1 MAMPNLSEFDPDG
14 DPRNVSNR
22 WTKWVHDFRA
32 AMVSFKITCE
42 KRQRA
47 LLRFYRGDEL
57 TDILESLNDT
67 GTEDEIEPAIEAL
80 TRYFTPARN
89 CEEKGHSGHAQDK
102 ECSGHVRGRGGEIH
116 HFTRCCGSS
125 VQSVRPYIEGD
136 KSNVKTDTDEKSAK
150 NTYKRETMTGN
161 NQNTHTGKETKAAL
175 EKKSPTREVKHE
187 KSPTRE
193 VKHENPSVRE
203 VKHENPPPREVKQK
217 KSPNREVTQMKLHTR
232 AMKQRKLP
240 TRKVKF
246 KNSHKRDVKQNDPL
260 KRDVKQNDPLKRD
273 VKQNDSLKRDVKQ
286 NDSHKGDVKQN
297 DSHKGDVKQNDSHK
311 GDVKQNDSHK
321 GDVKQNDSHKGDVK
335 QNDSHKGD
343 VKPNDSHK
351 GDVKPNDSHK
361 GDVKQKDSHQ
371 GDVKQNDS
379 HQGDVKQ
386 NDSYKGDVNQKDS
399 HKDVYQSDSYKGNVK
414 RNDSHKRDVNK
425 INRKHVRKRVVDQN
439 LHKRRDVNKIN
450 TEDEVKQET
459 TAVNT
464 VIWKINNMS
473 AGKSVKKKQITRREK
488 GNERHSTEKSHVKY
502 SIIAGNKVHFKDK
515 EYKSD
520 MEPPDIRD
528 REEPEQAV
536 IQPRHHHKSRPPN
549 SYDYV
554 AN

>member
-1 MAMPNLSEFDPDG
+1 MPNLSEFDPDG
-14 DPRNVSNR
+14 DPINVSNR

-32 AMVSFKITCE
+32 AMVSFKITCK

-47 LLRFYRGDEL
+47 LLRFYGGDEL

-67 GTEDEIEPAIEAL
+67 GTEEEIEPAIEAL

-102 ECSGHVRGRGGEIH
+102 ECSGHVRGHGGEIH
-116 HFTRCCGSS
+116 QFTRCCGSS
-125 VQSVRPYIEGD
+125 VQSVRPYTEGD

-150 NTYKRETMTGN
+150 NTYQRETMTGN
-161 NQNTHTGKETKAAL
+161 NQNTHTGKETKAAQ

-203 VKHENPPPREVKQK
+203 VKHENPPTREV
-217 KSPNREVTQMKLHTR
+217 
-232 AMKQRKLP
+232 KQRKLP
-240 TRKVKF
+240 TREVKL

-260 KRDVKQNDPLKRD
+260 KRDVKQND
-273 VKQNDSLKRDVKQ
+273 SHKRDVKQ
-286 NDSHKGDVKQN
+286 NDSHKRDVKQNDSHKDVKQNGSHQGDVKQN
-297 DSHKGDVKQNDSHK
+297 DSHKGDVKQNDSF
-311 GDVKQNDSHK
+311 
-321 GDVKQNDSHKGDVK
+321 
-335 QNDSHKGD
+335 
-343 VKPNDSHK
+343 
-351 GDVKPNDSHK
+351 
-361 GDVKQKDSHQ
+361 
-371 GDVKQNDS
+371 
-379 HQGDVKQ
+379 
-386 NDSYKGDVNQKDS
+386 KGDVNQKDS
-399 HKDVYQSDSYKGNVK
+399 HKDVNQSDSYKGDVK

-439 LHKRRDVNKIN
+439 LHKRRDVNK
-450 TEDEVKQET
+450 THTGETDVVKQNT
-459 TAVNT
+459 TAVHT
-464 VIWKINNMS
+464 VIWKINNVS
-473 AGKSVKKKQITRREK
+473 AGKSVKKKQISKRKK
-488 GNERHSTEKSHVKY
+488 GKERHSAKKSHVKY
-502 SIIAGNKVHFKDK
+502 SIIAGNKVHVKGK

-520 MEPPDIRD
+520 VEPPDIRD
-528 REEPEQAV
+528 REEPEQVV

>member
-47 LLRFYRGDEL
+47 LLRFYGGDEL

-67 GTEDEIEPAIEAL
+67 GTEDEIGPAIEAL

-102 ECSGHVRGRGGEIH
+102 ECSGHVRGHGGEVH

-125 VQSVRPYIEGD
+125 VQSVRPYTEGNT
-136 KSNVKTDTDEKSAK
+136 SNVKTDTDEKPAK
-150 NTYKRETMTGN
+150 NTYKRETMSEN
-161 NQNTHTGKETKAAL
+161 DQKTHTGKEIKATH
-175 EKKSPTREVKHE
+175 EKNSPIREVKHE

-193 VKHENPSVRE
+193 IKHEKSPTRA
-203 VKHENPPPREVKQK
+203 VKQK
-217 KSPNREVTQMKLHTR
+217 KSPNREVTQMKS
-232 AMKQRKLP
+232 P
-240 TRKVKF
+240 TGKVKL
-246 KNSHKRDVKQNDPL
+246 KNSHQGDVKQSDSHERDVKQNDSHKRDVKQNDSHTG
-260 KRDVKQNDPLKRD
+260 DVKH
-273 VKQNDSLKRDVKQ
+273 
-286 NDSHKGDVKQN
+286 NDSHKR
-297 DSHKGDVKQNDSHK
+297 
-311 GDVKQNDSHK
+311 
-321 GDVKQNDSHKGDVK
+321 
-335 QNDSHKGD
+335 
-343 VKPNDSHK
+343 
-351 GDVKPNDSHK
+351 
-361 GDVKQKDSHQ
+361 
-371 GDVKQNDS
+371 DVKQNDS
-379 HQGDVKQ
+379 HQGDV
-386 NDSYKGDVNQKDS
+386 N
-399 HKDVYQSDSYKGNVK
+399 

-450 TEDEVKQET
+450 LGDEVKQET

-464 VIWKINNMS
+464 VIWKINVS
-473 AGKSVKKKQITRREK
+473 AGKSSVKKKQITRRKK
-488 GNERHSTEKSHVKY
+488 GNERHSAKKSHVKY
-502 SIIAGNKVHFKDK
+502 SIIAGNKDHVKGK

-520 MEPPDIRD
+520 VEPPDIRD
-528 REEPEQAV
+528 RKEPEQVV
-536 IQPRHHHKSRPPN
+536 IQPRHHHKSN
-549 SYDYV
+549 SYNYV

>member
-1 MAMPNLSEFDPDG
+1 MPKLSEFDPDG

-47 LLRFYRGDEL
+47 LFRFYGGDEL

-102 ECSGHVRGRGGEIH
+102 ECSGHVRGHGGEIH
-116 HFTRCCGSS
+116 QFTRCCGSS
-125 VQSVRPYIEGD
+125 VQSVRPYTEGNT
-136 KSNVKTDTDEKSAK
+136 SNVKTDTDEKSAK
-150 NTYKRETMTGN
+150 NTYKRETMSGN
-161 NQNTHTGKETKAAL
+161 DQKTHTGKEIKATQ

-193 VKHENPSVRE
+193 VKHKKSPTREVKHDNPPVRE
-203 VKHENPPPREVKQK
+203 VKHENPPTREVKQK
-217 KSPNREVTQMKLHTR
+217 KSPNREVTQAKS
-232 AMKQRKLP
+232 P
-240 TRKVKF
+240 TRKVK
-246 KNSHKRDVKQNDPL
+246 P
-260 KRDVKQNDPLKRD
+260 
-273 VKQNDSLKRDVKQ
+273 

-311 GDVKQNDSHK
+311 GDVKQNDSH
-321 GDVKQNDSHKGDVK
+321 Q
-335 QNDSHKGD
+335 GD
-343 VKPNDSHK
+343 VKPNDSY
-351 GDVKPNDSHK
+351 
-361 GDVKQKDSHQ
+361 Q
-371 GDVKQNDS
+371 
-379 HQGDVKQ
+379 
-386 NDSYKGDVNQKDS
+386 DVNQKDS
-399 HKDVYQSDSYKGNVK
+399 HKDVNQSDSYKGDVK

-439 LHKRRDVNKIN
+439 LHNGRDVNKIN
-450 TEDEVKQET
+450 TGDEVKQET
-459 TAVNT
+459 TAVYT
-464 VIWKINNMS
+464 VIWKINVS
-473 AGKSVKKKQITRREK
+473 AGKSVKKKQITRRKK
-488 GNERHSTEKSHVKY
+488 GKERHSAKKSHVKY
-502 SIIAGNKVHFKDK
+502 SIIAGNKVHVKGK

-520 MEPPDIRD
+520 VEPPDVGD
-528 REEPEQAV
+528 QEESEQVV
-536 IQPRHHHKSRPPN
+536 IQPHHHHKSRPPN

>member
-47 LLRFYRGDEL
+47 LLRFYGGDEL

-67 GTEDEIEPAIEAL
+67 GTEDEIEPAIEVL

-89 CEEKGHSGHAQDK
+89 CEEKSHSGHAQGK
-102 ECSGHVRGRGGEIH
+102 ECSGHVRGHGGERH

-125 VQSVRPYIEGD
+125 VQSVRPYTEGNT
-136 KSNVKTDTDEKSAK
+136 SNVKADTDEKPAK
-150 NTYKRETMTGN
+150 NTYKRETMSGN
-161 NQNTHTGKETKAAL
+161 DQKTHTGKEIKATH
-175 EKKSPTREVKHE
+175 EKNSPIREVKHE

-193 VKHENPSVRE
+193 VKHEKSPTRA
-203 VKHENPPPREVKQK
+203 VKQK
-217 KSPNREVTQMKLHTR
+217 KSPNREVTQMKS
-232 AMKQRKLP
+232 P
-240 TRKVKF
+240 TRKVKL
-246 KNSHKRDVKQNDPL
+246 KDSHQGDVKQSDSHKRDGKPNDSHKRDVKQNDSHTG
-260 KRDVKQNDPLKRD
+260 DVKHNDSHKRD
-273 VKQNDSLKRDVKQ
+273 VKQNDSHQGDVKQNGSHKDVKQ

-335 QNDSHKGD
+335 QNDS
-343 VKPNDSHK
+343 
-351 GDVKPNDSHK
+351 
-361 GDVKQKDSHQ
+361 
-371 GDVKQNDS
+371 
-379 HQGDVKQ
+379 
-386 NDSYKGDVNQKDS
+386 YKGDVNQKDS
-399 HKDVYQSDSYKGNVK
+399 HKDVNQSDSYKGDVK

-425 INRKHVRKRVVDQN
+425 INRKHVRKRVFVDQN
-439 LHKRRDVNKIN
+439 LHKRREVNKIN
-450 TEDEVKQET
+450 TGDEVKQET

-464 VIWKINNMS
+464 VIWKINNVS
-473 AGKSVKKKQITRREK
+473 AGKSVKKKQITRRKK
-488 GNERHSTEKSHVKY
+488 GNERHSAKKSHVKY
-502 SIIAGNKVHFKDK
+502 SIIAGNKVHVKGN

-520 MEPPDIRD
+520 VEPPDIGD
-528 REEPEQAV
+528 QEESEQV
-536 IQPRHHHKSRPPN
+536 VVQPRHHHKSRPPN

>member
-47 LLRFYRGDEL
+47 LLRFYGGDEL

-67 GTEDEIEPAIEAL
+67 DTEDEIEPAIEAL

-89 CEEKGHSGHAQDK
+89 CEEKGHSGHAQGK
-102 ECSGHVRGRGGEIH
+102 ECSGHVRGHGGETH

-125 VQSVRPYIEGD
+125 VQFVRYTEGNT
-136 KSNVKTDTDEKSAK
+136 SNVKTDTDEKSAK

-161 NQNTHTGKETKAAL
+161 DQKTHTGKEIKATH
-175 EKKSPTREVKHE
+175 EKNSPIREVKHE

-193 VKHENPSVRE
+193 VKHEKSPTRA
-203 VKHENPPPREVKQK
+203 VKQK
-217 KSPNREVTQMKLHTR
+217 KSPNREVTLTKS
-232 AMKQRKLP
+232 P
-240 TRKVKF
+240 NRKVKL
-246 KNSHKRDVKQNDPL
+246 KNSR

-273 VKQNDSLKRDVKQ
+273 VKQNDSHKRDVKQ

-297 DSHKGDVKQNDSHK
+297 DSHKRDVKQNDSHQGDVKQNGSYKDVKQNDSHK

-321 GDVKQNDSHKGDVK
+321 RDVKQNDSHK
-335 QNDSHKGD
+335 
-343 VKPNDSHK
+343 
-351 GDVKPNDSHK
+351 
-361 GDVKQKDSHQ
+361 
-371 GDVKQNDS
+371 
-379 HQGDVKQ
+379 GDVKQ

-399 HKDVYQSDSYKGNVK
+399 HKDVNQSDSYKGDVK

-425 INRKHVRKRVVDQN
+425 INRKHVRKRVVVVDQN
-439 LHKRRDVNKIN
+439 LHKRREVNKIN
-450 TEDEVKQET
+450 TGDEVKQET
-459 TAVNT
+459 TAVHT
-464 VIWKINNMS
+464 VIWKINNVS
-473 AGKSVKKKQITRREK
+473 AGKSVKMKQISRRKK
-488 GNERHSTEKSHVKY
+488 GKERHSAKKTHVKY
-502 SIIAGNKVHFKDK
+502 SIIAGDKVHVKGK

-520 MEPPDIRD
+520 VEPPDIGN
-528 REEPEQAV
+528 REEPEQVV

>member
-47 LLRFYRGDEL
+47 LLRFYGGDEL

-80 TRYFTPARN
+80 TRYFSPARN
-89 CEEKGHSGHAQDK
+89 CEEKGHSGHAQGK
-102 ECSGHVRGRGGEIH
+102 ECSGHVRGHGGEIH

-125 VQSVRPYIEGD
+125 VQFVRYTGD
-136 KSNVKTDTDEKSAK
+136 KSNVKTDTDEKPAK

-161 NQNTHTGKETKAAL
+161 DQNTHTGKETKAAQ

-193 VKHENPSVRE
+193 VKHENPPIRE
-203 VKHENPPPREVKQK
+203 VKHENPPTREVKQK
-217 KSPNREVTQMKLHTR
+217 KSPNREATQTKS
-232 AMKQRKLP
+232 P
-240 TRKVKF
+240 TRKVKL
-246 KNSHKRDVKQNDPL
+246 KNSHQG
-260 KRDVKQNDPLKRD
+260 D
-273 VKQNDSLKRDVKQ
+273 VKQNDSYKRDVKQ
-286 NDSHKGDVKQN
+286 NDSHKRDMKQNDSHKRDVKQN
-297 DSHKGDVKQNDSHK
+297 DSHKRDVKQNDSHK
-311 GDVKQNDSHK
+311 
-321 GDVKQNDSHKGDVK
+321 
-335 QNDSHKGD
+335 
-343 VKPNDSHK
+343 
-351 GDVKPNDSHK
+351 
-361 GDVKQKDSHQ
+361 
-371 GDVKQNDS
+371 
-379 HQGDVKQ
+379 GDVKQ

-399 HKDVYQSDSYKGNVK
+399 HKDVNQSDSYKGDVK

-439 LHKRRDVNKIN
+439 LHKGRDVNKIN
-450 TEDEVKQET
+450 TGDEVKQDT
-459 TAVNT
+459 TAVHT
-464 VIWKINNMS
+464 VMWKISNVS
-473 AGKSVKKKQITRREK
+473 VGKSVKKKQITRRKK
-488 GNERHSTEKSHVKY
+488 GKERDSAKKSHVKY
-502 SIIAGNKVHFKDK
+502 SIIAGNKVHVKGK

-520 MEPPDIRD
+520 VEPPDILN
-528 REEPEQAV
+528 REEPERVV
-536 IQPRHHHKSRPPN
+536 IQARHHHKSRPPN